1 MKLVLFSDLHLD
13 GAFSWMS
20 GTPGAQAL
28 RDTLLKIVE
37 TTVQIRA
44 DATKVTGY
52 HRKAVIRLLRRSW
65 NSELE
70 GGGTTAGRE

>member
-1 MKLVLFSDLHLD
+1 MTRGGVKEYIE
-13 GAFSWMS
+13 
-20 GTPGAQAL
+20 AL
-28 RDTLLKIVE
+28 RERYLKANRMEKGRILDEVTE
-37 TTVQIRA
+37 
-44 DATKVTGY
+44 VTGY